1 MPPGA
6 EHNAARDFGSGHGP
20 AYGQEY
26 GGRENGRGPH
36 GPGPAAERDAATGGL
51 DFETFARTAQRG
63 LYRTAYLLCGDADGA
78 RDLTQTTLAK
88 LFQHW
93 RRVAAADHPQAYART
108 VLTRT
113 FLAERRRRLRDLLAH
128 RRADPPP
135 APHHADLRVTLLAA
149 LAELP
154 PRARAMVVLR
164 YWEDL
169 SVETVAELLRCSEGT
184 VKSQCSR
191 ALAKLRVRLG
201 DAHVYAT
208 DYATGS

>member
-1 MPPGA
+1 MPQPI
-6 EHNAARDFGSGHGP
+6 EHDSGGDP
-20 AYGQEY
+20 
-26 GGRENGRGPH
+26 
-36 GPGPAAERDAATGGL
+36 GL
-51 DFETFARTAQRG
+51 DFEAFARAGQRR
-63 LYRTAYLLCGDADGA
+63 LYRTAYLLCGNADGA

-93 RRVAAADHPQAYART
+93 RRVSTADHPDAYART

-128 RRADPPP
+128 RRVDPPP
-135 APHHADLRVTLLAA
+135 RPEHADLRVTLLAA

-191 ALAKLRVRLG
+191 ALTKLRAQLG
-201 DAHVYAT
+201 EAHIYAT
-208 DYATGS
+208 EN

>member
-1 MPPGA
+1 MPSGT
-6 EHNAARDFGSGHGP
+6 EH
-20 AYGQEY
+20 
-26 GGRENGRGPH
+26 
-36 GPGPAAERDAATGGL
+36 
-51 DFETFARTAQRG
+51 DFEAFARATQRR
-63 LYRTAYLLCGDADGA
+63 LYRTAYLLCGNADSA

-93 RRVAAADHPQAYART
+93 RRVSAADHPEAYART

-128 RRADPPP
+128 THADPPP
-135 APHHADLRVTLLAA
+135 VPGHAELRVTLLAA
-149 LAELP
+149 LAALP

-169 SVETVAELLRCSEGT
+169 STETVAQLLRCSEGT

-191 ALAKLRVRLG
+191 ALAKLRTQLG
-201 DAHVYAT
+201 EAHIYAT
-208 DYATGS
+208 ES

>member
-1 MPPGA
+1 MPPGT
-6 EHNAARDFGSGHGP
+6 EHGSGH
-20 AYGQEY
+20 
-26 GGRENGRGPH
+26 
-36 GPGPAAERDAATGGL
+36 
-51 DFETFARTAQRG
+51 DFESFARANQRR
-63 LYRTAYLLCGDADGA
+63 LYRTAYLLCGDADTA

-93 RRVAAADHPQAYART
+93 RRASVADHPEAYAKT

-113 FLAERRRRLRDLLAH
+113 FLAERRRRLRDFLAH
-128 RRADPPP
+128 TYVVPPRVP
-135 APHHADLRVTLLAA
+135 EYADLRVTLLSA

-169 SVETVAELLRCSEGT
+169 SVQTVAELLQCSEGT

-191 ALAKLRVRLG
+191 ALTRLRARLG
-201 DAHVYAT
+201 EAHIYAT
-208 DYATGS
+208 EG